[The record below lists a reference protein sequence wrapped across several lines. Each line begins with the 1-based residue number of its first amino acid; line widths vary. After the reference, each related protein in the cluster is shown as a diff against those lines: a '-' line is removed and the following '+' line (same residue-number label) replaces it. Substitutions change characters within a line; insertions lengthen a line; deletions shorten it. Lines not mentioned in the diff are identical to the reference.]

1 MVFRGERALELAEH
15 GARHRAWNGCC
26 QSGSLNAELFMT
38 TERRPAMTDRDPTN
52 DTSRARRQGDSS
64 DAQDE
69 QTTRGKDVM
78 RGRSFAGANIA
89 NTEKEQTRERQR
101 VVDSGGE
108 TLDEINEVTDAEIEA
123 RERNED

>member
-1 MVFRGERALELAEH
+1 
-15 GARHRAWNGCC
+15 
-26 QSGSLNAELFMT
+26 
-38 TERRPAMTDRDPTN
+38 MTDRDPTN
-52 DTSRARRQGDSS
+52 DASRASTQGDSS

-69 QTTRGKDVM
+69 QSRGKDVM

-101 VVDSGGE
+101 VAESGGE

-123 RERNED
+123 RESNED